1 MYDVDAIEAYDHQV
15 VADIKERQGYINETG
30 RAADH
35 VIRNVR
41 CYRVLMPWTGTKRWD
56 GSAEGFSFAEFET
69 DQGLVGIAEGIS
81 GEEAELSDRVSGKNV
96 FDPSIRGD
104 LGLAYWDFA
113 GKIAGK
119 PLFRYFRDV
128 FDLDTPEVTHVP
140 TAAYTW
146 YRFPDIHGNHEV
158 TFDTYPQH
166 LQQLIQ
172 DYGFQALKLSMCDFE
187 PTRYV
192 ELIHNIRDVIGFD
205 VDIRVD
211 PHASWSE
218 SEALRFMKEVE
229 DCRLEWI
236 EEPVGGHF
244 ENIFRAGHRL
254 RQMCT
259 IPISSHVWL
268 PPLRRDMQSLR
279 YGKYPSGRYGDET
292 LDQPLDLHALR
303 RFVAA
308 DISAPDAYAGP
319 LALKRYYD
327 TARFMGMDIAMHS
340 AYELG
345 PGTAIRLHIAAFAFP
360 YTIPYHIIWGN
371 NTAPFALHALDAH
384 YNQWEGDVIRG
395 GKMVYEKGCL
405 KVPEG
410 PGLGV
415 ELDPDLLE
423 EYQWTEEKAAVHTE
437 HIERIR
443 TTHLDTLE
451 WRKNRMGWTRM

>member
-35 VIRNVR
+35 VIRSVR

-146 YRFPDIHGNHEV
+146 YRFPDIHGDHEV

-192 ELIHNIRDVIGFD
+192 ELIHNIREVIGFD

-244 ENIFRAGHRL
+244 ENIFRSGHRL
-254 RQMCT
+254 
-259 IPISSHVWL
+259 
-268 PPLRRDMQSLR
+268 
-279 YGKYPSGRYGDET
+279 SG
-292 LDQPLDLHALR
+292 
-303 RFVAA
+303 
-308 DISAPDAYAGP
+308 
-319 LALKRYYD
+319 
-327 TARFMGMDIAMHS
+327 
-340 AYELG
+340 
-345 PGTAIRLHIAAFAFP
+345 
-360 YTIPYHIIWGN
+360 
-371 NTAPFALHALDAH
+371 
-384 YNQWEGDVIRG
+384 
-395 GKMVYEKGCL
+395 
-405 KVPEG
+405 
-410 PGLGV
+410 
-415 ELDPDLLE
+415 
-423 EYQWTEEKAAVHTE
+423 
-437 HIERIR
+437 
-443 TTHLDTLE
+443 
-451 WRKNRMGWTRM
+451 